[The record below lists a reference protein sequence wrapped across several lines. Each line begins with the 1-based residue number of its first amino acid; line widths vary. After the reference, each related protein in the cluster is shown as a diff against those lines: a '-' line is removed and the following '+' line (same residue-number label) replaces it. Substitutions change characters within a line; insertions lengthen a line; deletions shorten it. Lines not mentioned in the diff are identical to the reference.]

1 MPKFSARLF
10 VHKSCTWRADNHQ
23 VSTMVDFR
31 ELIRLHD
38 RVAIVTGGARGIG
51 RETAETLSTAGARVV
66 IADRDKGAAEAAA
79 TQMSAAGLRASAI
92 HVDVTDEASVEAMV
106 RATMER
112 EGRLDILINNA
123 GIAIRRAAV
132 DLALADWDKVVAVNM
147 TGAFLCARVAARPM
161 IAAGVGGAIVNVASI
176 MGLSGGGLYPNV
188 SYQATKGA
196 IVNMTRALAVEW
208 APQGVRVNAVA
219 PTYVRTELIEPIL
232 KDPELVARIEAMT
245 PLRRLAEPRDV
256 AASIAFLVSPAAA
269 MITGHVLAVDGG
281 FLAQ

>member
-1 MPKFSARLF
+1 
-10 VHKSCTWRADNHQ
+10 
-23 VSTMVDFR
+23 MVDLR

-66 IADRDKGAAEAAA
+66 IADRDKGAADAAA
-79 TQMSAAGLRASAI
+79 TQMSAVGLRASAI
-92 HVDVTDEASVEAMV
+92 HVDVADEASVEAMV

-112 EGRLDILINNA
+112 EGQLDILINNA

-147 TGAFLCARVAARPM
+147 TGAFLCARVAVQPM